1 MGMFLNSNVPIAS
14 YKEIFKEP
22 YFVDKSLLIDELI
35 PALGTRNRYFC
46 ITRPRRF
53 GKSVMADM
61 ISAFF
66 SKSADG
72 SPIFDKLLIAES
84 ENYRQHLN
92 SHDVISIDCS
102 RMPESCSTYEDYIAR
117 IIKGIKEDLMRE
129 FPDLCLDMSQ
139 AVWGY
144 AAYGISKNESQIHI
158 CDRRVGCSVSHAGH
172 TI

>member
-61 ISAFF
+61 ISA
-66 SKSADG
+66 
-72 SPIFDKLLIAES
+72 
-84 ENYRQHLN
+84 
-92 SHDVISIDCS
+92 
-102 RMPESCSTYEDYIAR
+102 
-117 IIKGIKEDLMRE
+117 
-129 FPDLCLDMSQ
+129 
-139 AVWGY
+139 
-144 AAYGISKNESQIHI
+144 
-158 CDRRVGCSVSHAGH
+158 
-172 TI
+172 

>member
-66 SKSADG
+66 CKSADG

-117 IIKGIKEDLMRE
+117 
-129 FPDLCLDMSQ
+129 
-139 AVWGY
+139 A
-144 AAYGISKNESQIHI
+144 
-158 CDRRVGCSVSHAGH
+158 
-172 TI
+172 